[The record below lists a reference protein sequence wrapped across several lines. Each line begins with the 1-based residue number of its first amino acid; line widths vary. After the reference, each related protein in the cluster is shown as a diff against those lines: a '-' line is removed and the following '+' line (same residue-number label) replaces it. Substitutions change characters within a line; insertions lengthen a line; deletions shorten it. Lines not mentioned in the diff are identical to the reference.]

1 VAANLKEASMMQPSM
16 TTSRRGVQR
25 GARAAAMTM
34 TTVTTMMTAAALT
47 AGCVATRI
55 SSNPPEE
62 LEVKAT
68 FVDTESP
75 SDGKQAVAVQ
85 FFEKG
90 TLLDLRSGATIRV
103 NGVELPRTALG
114 YVGRV
119 PQLASGGTYAIE
131 HSLDEEKVSMTV
143 TVPARPVITAPLAG
157 AQLVRR
163 AAQLVEFAPGGGSN
177 VQANA
182 TGPAGSQSVTGQPDS
197 GMIQLDTSAVGVGA
211 GTISIVREMTGKVS
225 GTGFKD
231 ASFSY
236 SIGKTHPVVWQ

>member
-1 VAANLKEASMMQPSM
+1 VTANLQEASMMQPSM

-25 GARAAAMTM
+25 GAGAAAMTM
-34 TTVTTMMTAAALT
+34 TVAMMTAAAALT

-177 VQANA
+177 VQASA